1 MNVAKKSQTC
11 LCLLAMAAAMPLVSP
26 SISAQGHAGHIM
38 VRPDELKW
46 NDVPSVPPGVKV
58 AVIQGPMN
66 EAKPFTVRL
75 KFPANYELPA
85 HYHPAIEH
93 VTILSGTFNMGAG
106 DKLDKKQTTA
116 LVPGS
121 VMIMPPEMRHYAWTE
136 KETIVQLSGTGPWGI
151 TYVNP
156 KDDPRK
162 K

>member
-1 MNVAKKSQTC
+1 MNGTKKCKTY
-11 LCLLAMAAAMPLVSP
+11 LCLVAIAAAMPLVSP
-26 SISAQGHAGHIM
+26 SVSAQGHPDHIL
-38 VRPDELKW
+38 VQPDELKW

-93 VTILSGTFNMGAG
+93 VTVLSGTFNMGAG

-116 LVPGS
+116 LPTGS
-121 VMIMPPEMRHYAWTE
+121 VLIMPPKMKHYAWTD
-136 KETIVQLSGTGPWGI
+136 KETIVQLTGTGPWGI
-151 TYVNP
+151 TYVDP